1 MTMGI
6 TAAEFYDR
14 RAELI
19 KLHEENAGK
28 RGYGREATA
37 RKIAALLGFDEN
49 SFDYW
54 AIDKTYLSPTSDD
67 GAMPLFP
74 CSIKKPYA
82 RTSYLHVRRCPAG
95 LFSPILYLKYGK
107 SWRKES
113 PYMTEYSL
121 AWPPVW
127 ANNVLRTA
135 FDVYVYDSFQ
145 EAAFTAVEEGAF
157 WLREENANIRA
168 LIDGIDKGEGP
179 PEGSCV
185 TRKQLLRSFETSAL
199 METWLHDLTPE
210 ILRIDAEY
218 KEAGQASAEPAP
230 QILERYVC
238 PQVPGSHVAEVEDI
252 DGARKYFGCG
262 DCEIIPCHGPVPAT
276 NLPVSITESPVVITE
291 PEPEDTESGE
301 TTLAV
306 FVEPDGQQRLAGE
319 DILPTDEPVKQDK
332 DRSEARDKFS
342 RLQAKI
348 LAEKRAIKEIKEEAL
363 APHKDEISE
372 KESAIELMT
381 FVMSLYEVEA
391 AMAEAKV
398 KSMHEDPTYCVYAYT
413 ITGVKGVSVAVG
425 TKQDVRDLDYK
436 HEKAVHT
443 EILAEFRN
451 GEEADGE

>member
-19 KLHEENAGK
+19 KLHKENAGK
-28 RGYGREATA
+28 RGFGREATE
-37 RKIAALLGFDEN
+37 REIAALLGFDEN
-49 SFDYW
+49 SFSYW
-54 AIDKTYLSPTSDD
+54 EMDKTYLSPTSCD

-74 CSIKKPYA
+74 CPIKKPYA

-121 AWPPVW
+121 AWPPIW

-145 EAAFTAVEEGAF
+145 DAAFAAIDEAGSWFGDEK
-157 WLREENANIRA
+157 ANLWI
-168 LIDGIDKGEGP
+168 LIDGINKGRGLP
-179 PEGSCV
+179 NGCGCTPEQL
-185 TRKQLLRSFETSAL
+185 TRSWETVI
-199 METWLHDLTPE
+199 EIQTWLHDLTPE

-218 KEAGQASAEPAP
+218 KASSLAAVESAP

-238 PQVPGSHVAEVEDI
+238 PQVPNSHVAEVEDV
-252 DGARKYFGCG
+252 DGARKFFGCG
-262 DCEIIPCHGPVPAT
+262 NCEILPCSGPALIT
-276 NLPVSITESPVVITE
+276 DLPVSITESPVVITE
-291 PEPEDTESGE
+291 PCPEDAEIGE

-306 FVEPDGQQRLAGE
+306 FVEQNGQQRLAGE
-319 DILPTDEPVKQDK
+319 DVLPTDEPVKQDK
-332 DRSEARDKFS
+332 DRSEAKDKFS
-342 RLQAKI
+342 RIQAKI

-391 AMAEAKV
+391 AAAEARV
-398 KSMHEDPTYCVYAYT
+398 KSKHEDPTYCVYAYT
-413 ITGVKGVSVAVG
+413 ITGIKGVSIAVG
-425 TKQDVRDLDYK
+425 TKQDIRDLDYK
-436 HEKAVHT
+436 HQKVVHS
-443 EILAEFRN
+443 EVLAEFRE
-451 GEEADGE
+451 GKEVKE